1 MVNGEFKK
9 QTIYHSPFT
18 IHHFHLMKNSITF
31 GIVGLIVGLFI
42 GFFAANRINKN
53 APTTV
58 ISANQAVGSPASPQ
72 VQNIVVKD
80 QPADHGTTGGGM
92 LPGVAE
98 AIDKAKNEPN
108 NFDAQI
114 AAGDLYSRIKGVD
127 KAVAYYEAASK
138 LKPDD
143 YGLIVKLGNTYFDAG
158 QFENAEKWYEK
169 ALAKKP
175 DDVNVRT
182 DLGITF
188 VERAAPDYDRAVKEF
203 QTSLQT
209 NPKHEPTLYN
219 LGIAYVKKGNKDEAA
234 KTLTQLEAI
243 NPTSQLVGRLRE
255 AIGETNSAS

>member
-1 MVNGEFKK
+1 
-9 QTIYHSPFT
+9 
-18 IHHFHLMKNSITF
+18 MKNSITF
-31 GIVGLIVGLFI
+31 GIGGLIVGLFI
-42 GFFAANRINKN
+42 GFFVANRINKN

-58 ISANQAVGSPASPQ
+58 ISQNQTAVSASNPQ

-80 QPADHGTTGGGM
+80 QPENHNTTGGM
-92 LPGVAE
+92 LPGIAE

-127 KAVAYYEAASK
+127 KAVTFYEAANK
-138 LKPDD
+138 LKPED

-158 QFENAEKWYEK
+158 QFEKAEKWYEQ

-188 VERAAPDYDRAVKEF
+188 VERAAPDYNRAVKEF

-209 NPKHEPTLYN
+209 NPKHEQTLYN
-219 LGIAYVKKGNKDEAA
+219 LGIAYFKQGNRSEAE
-234 KTLTQLEAI
+234 KTLAQLEAV
-243 NPTSQLVGRLRE
+243 NPNTQLVSRLRQ
-255 AIGETNSAS
+255 AING

>member
-1 MVNGEFKK
+1 
-9 QTIYHSPFT
+9 
-18 IHHFHLMKNSITF
+18 MKNSITF
-31 GIVGLIVGLFI
+31 GIIGLFVGLFI
-42 GFFAANRINKN
+42 GFFVANRINKD

-58 ISANQAVGSPASPQ
+58 ISPSQIDSAANPQ

-80 QPADHGTTGGGM
+80 QPADHPKTGGGGIPNGGGM

-108 NFDAQI
+108 NFDAQM

-127 KAVAYYEAASK
+127 RAVGYYEAANK
-138 LKPDD
+138 LKPED
-143 YGLIVKLGNTYFDAG
+143 YALIVKLGNTYFDAG
-158 QFENAEKWYEK
+158 QFENAQKWYEQ

-219 LGIAYVKKGNKDEAA
+219 LGIAYVKKGDKTEAA
-234 KTLTQLEAI
+234 RILSDLQTVNPNSELIGRLQQAI
-243 NPTSQLVGRLRE
+243 NS
-255 AIGETNSAS
+255 

>member
-1 MVNGEFKK
+1 
-9 QTIYHSPFT
+9 
-18 IHHFHLMKNSITF
+18 MKNSITF
-31 GIVGLIVGLFI
+31 AIGGLIVGLFI
-42 GFFAANRINKN
+42 GFFVANRINKN

-58 ISANQAVGSPASPQ
+58 ISQNQTAVPASNPQ

-80 QPADHGTTGGGM
+80 QPENHKTTGGM
-92 LPGVAE
+92 LPGIAE

-127 KAVAYYEAASK
+127 KAVAYYEAANK
-138 LKPDD
+138 IKPED

-158 QFENAEKWYEK
+158 QFEKAEKWYEQ

-188 VERAAPDYDRAVKEF
+188 VERAAPDYNRAVKEF
-203 QTSLQT
+203 QISLQT
-209 NPKHEPTLYN
+209 NPKHEQTLYN
-219 LGIAYVKKGNKDEAA
+219 LGIAYFKQGNRSEAE
-234 KTLTQLEAI
+234 KTLAQLEAV
-243 NPTSQLVGRLRE
+243 NPNTQLVSRLRQ
-255 AIGETNSAS
+255 AIDG